1 MRRSAVRRSVW
12 KIGLSVAVGA
22 YAVGMIVWSVV
33 GNLCGDRWP
42 WLFAL
47 NTFAPFLF
55 VPLPL
60 ALLLACVLQR
70 RAVWLSVGVLMGL
83 WGLRYGELWLPY
95 APTVWAT
102 SATEMSPI
110 EMPLKVMSYNAFFL
124 NDRPEQVREAI
135 LAGDADLVAFQE
147 LNPAVATMAQQE
159 LWTLY
164 PYQVLVPWTG
174 TQGMGVIS
182 RYPLTPVDSAL
193 GSDWAF
199 TPQVLSVD
207 VDGREVLLL
216 NVHFPPTTSLAQSE
230 VAVSVEERIR
240 QAGAIVEFVE
250 GHPGA
255 LLLVG
260 DFNTTPQSREY
271 ALLSRSLHD
280 AWQGAGWGLGHTWPV
295 TQGSLRL
302 RLVRIDYVWHSESFQ
317 ALHAD
322 FGLTDGVSD
331 HRPVLATLAWR

>member
-1 MRRSAVRRSVW
+1 MRRSVVRRFAW
-12 KIGLSVAVGA
+12 KAGLSVAVGA
-22 YAVGMIVWSVV
+22 YAVGMVVWSVV

-55 VPLPL
+55 IPLPL
-60 ALLLACVLQR
+60 ALLSACVLQR

-83 WGLRYGELWLPY
+83 WGLRYGELWLPH

-102 SATEMSPI
+102 SPTEKS
-110 EMPLKVMSYNAFFL
+110 LKVMSYNAFFL
-124 NDRPEQVREAI
+124 SDRPEQVREAI

-159 LWTLY
+159 LRTLY
-164 PYQVLVPWTG
+164 PYQVLDPWTG

-182 RYPLTPVDSAL
+182 RYPLTPLDSAL
-193 GSDWAF
+193 GADWAF
-199 TPQVLSVD
+199 TPQVLSVN

-216 NVHFPPTTSLAQSE
+216 NVHFPPTTSLVPAE
-230 VAVSVEERIR
+230 VTASVEQRMR
-240 QAGAIVEFVE
+240 QAQAIREFVE
-250 GHPGA
+250 QHPGA

-295 TQGSLRL
+295 TAGSLRP

-322 FGLTDGVSD
+322 LGLTDGVSD